1 MHGNMHTRLMAVKTE
16 SGLCAPLYFFGG
28 IDMDTK
34 TVIRHVIGYCVGI
47 AVFIVLLPGIIYLIA
62 RYTQPLGNIPLDDYV
77 RIILALILLCI
88 GILFMVWSNVALLV
102 IGKGGPTDAFDI
114 AISPRTQHLVVTG
127 PYKYTRNPMVFG
139 AITSYLAVAVYVNS
153 VIAII
158 AIVLCIPAIIVYIKR
173 TEEKRLERD
182 FGEEFCEYRKKVSMV
197 FPLPPRK

>member
-1 MHGNMHTRLMAVKTE
+1 
-16 SGLCAPLYFFGG
+16 
-28 IDMDTK
+28 MDTK

-88 GILFMVWSNVALLV
+88 GILFMIWSNVALLV

-139 AITSYLAVAVYVNS
+139 AVTSYLALAIYFNS

-158 AIVLCIPAIIVYIKR
+158 VIVFCIPAIIVYIKH

-182 FGEEFCEYRKKVSMV
+182 FGEEFREYRKKVSMV